1 MPLFLIKKLIQALC
15 LMVVV
20 AFIAFSMFQ
29 YLGDPVN
36 NMLPESATQ
45 AERMQL
51 RHSLGLSDPMLTQ
64 FLHFMQRILH
74 GDFGISYYN
83 QVDVFHLIMERLP
96 ATLELVFVAVVLSLA
111 VGFPLGVWSAISK
124 NRVMPGLIQGL
135 SLIGISLPGFLT
147 GILLIIIFSVWLGW
161 FPSSGRGDTVHLGF
175 WSTGLLSL
183 SGWRSV
189 ILPAV
194 SLSLFMITLIVRLVR
209 TQMLEV
215 MGTEYI
221 KFARARGLTSRSIWF
236 HHALRNALL
245 PVVTIIGLQIGG
257 LIAFAIVTE
266 TVFQWPGMGLL
277 FIQAINY
284 VDIPVI
290 SAYLI
295 FIALIFIVVNTTVD
309 LLYFLIDPRMKK
321 Q

>member
-51 RHSLGLSDPMLTQ
+51 RNSLGLSDPMLTQ

-96 ATLELVFVAVVLSLA
+96 ATLELVFVAVVLSLV

-135 SLIGISLPGFLT
+135 SLIGISLPSFLT

-194 SLSLFMITLIVRLVR
+194 SLSLFMITLIIRLVR

-215 MGTEYI
+215 MGTDYI
-221 KFARARGLTSRSIWF
+221 KFARARGLKSRSIWF

-295 FIALIFIVVNTTVD
+295 FIALIFIVINTTVD

>member
-135 SLIGISLPGFLT
+135 SLIGISLPSFLT

>member
-51 RHSLGLSDPMLTQ
+51 RNSLGLSDPMLTQ

-96 ATLELVFVAVVLSLA
+96 ATLELVFVAVVLSLM

-135 SLIGISLPGFLT
+135 SLIGISLPSFLT

-189 ILPAV
+189 ILPAI
-194 SLSLFMITLIVRLVR
+194 SLSLFMITLIIRLVR

-215 MGTEYI
+215 MGTDYI
-221 KFARARGLTSRSIWF
+221 KFARARGLKSRSIWF

-295 FIALIFIVVNTTVD
+295 FIALIFIVINTTVD